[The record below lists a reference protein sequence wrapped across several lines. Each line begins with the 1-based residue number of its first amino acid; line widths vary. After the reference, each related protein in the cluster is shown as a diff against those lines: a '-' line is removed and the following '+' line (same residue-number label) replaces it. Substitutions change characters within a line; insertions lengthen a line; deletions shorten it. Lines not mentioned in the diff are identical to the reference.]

1 MMPIDPPALIQSYST
16 SPENHYNTHS
26 NVSCGISGQFYLLRV
41 SQKLC
46 HVCIFKQAE
55 KLKSCEMKDEGW
67 KMKVERWRKNV
78 ERWRF
83 KVEGGFEDGQT
94 NKWTDI
100 YDCRV
105 AFVTENNK
113 LVKW

>member
-1 MMPIDPPALIQSYST
+1 MPIDPPALIQSYST

-67 KMKVERWRKNV
+67 KMNDESWKMKD
-78 ERWRF
+78 
-83 KVEGGFEDGQT
+83 EGWKMKD
-94 NKWTDI
+94 
-100 YDCRV
+100 
-105 AFVTENNK
+105 
-113 LVKW
+113 